1 MTHPV
6 WTKEQEKIICDLRES
21 HVQQLTGGRKLEDSA
36 AGGIAPLTHPGHQ
49 INPDHIDFDKLE
61 RLINRFYEDQFFN
74 GEFMYKS
81 TSHDH
86 RTPKLVMMN
95 GASGV
100 GKTEFLNDLFKDGTI
115 NRNDVYL
122 RSRDDVTRPWLMEY
136 YKTNGKLI
144 ADIIKPEYSA
154 EYTTLDIQNKFRENL
169 LNLLENEMTY
179 RAVAAGIH
187 IVWDGQLRQDST
199 LESVK
204 TITQGAGYDS
214 TVIVVTADPETW
226 KKRKEWRGND
236 FDKDD
241 KKGNYEFATNVIAKN
256 AEKVGFDAVMAQVEL
271 KNTSTNVVVINT
283 NQDHDPQ
290 IVVEFNLGRL
300 AALKKDNFDA
310 WTAQLEKNDKISPQE
325 ISKLRFFVATKT
337 KENPKIKLLDDL
349 TKTAEKISLAAGLKS
364 TLKLL
369 LNLHKK
375 QK

>member
-1 MTHPV
+1 M
-6 WTKEQEKIICDLRES
+6 
-21 HVQQLTGGRKLEDSA
+21 
-36 AGGIAPLTHPGHQ
+36 
-49 INPDHIDFDKLE
+49 
-61 RLINRFYEDQFFN
+61 
-74 GEFMYKS
+74 
-81 TSHDH
+81 
-86 RTPKLVMMN
+86 
-95 GASGV
+95 
-100 GKTEFLNDLFKDGTI
+100 
-115 NRNDVYL
+115 
-122 RSRDDVTRPWLMEY
+122 
-136 YKTNGKLI
+136 
-144 ADIIKPEYSA
+144 
-154 EYTTLDIQNKFRENL
+154 
-169 LNLLENEMTY
+169 
-179 RAVAAGIH
+179 
-187 IVWDGQLRQDST
+187 
-199 LESVK
+199 
-204 TITQGAGYDS
+204 
-214 TVIVVTADPETW
+214 
-226 KKRKEWRGND
+226 
-236 FDKDD
+236 
-241 KKGNYEFATNVIAKN
+241 IAKN